1 MKNLSIFYIFII
13 NIISFIFM
21 FIDKQKAIKHKWRIS
36 EYTLMLLAAL
46 GGSIGTLGAMYTFRH
61 KTKKLKFKIGVPFII
76 IIQFLFLIFF
86 KTKF

>member
-1 MKNLSIFYIFII
+1 MKNLLIFYIFII
-13 NIISFIFM
+13 NVISFIFM
-21 FIDKQKAIKHKWRIS
+21 FIDKQKAIKHQWRIS

-46 GGSIGTLGAMYTFRH
+46 GGSIGTIGAMYTFRH
-61 KTKKLKFKIGVPFII
+61 KTQKLKFKIGVPFII